1 MSATA
6 FGVLLGLGAL
16 GAAAGALTA
25 PSLAHR
31 WGPGPMMLTALA
43 ITPLTQ
49 IPLLLGS
56 PGLRWQITIGAALFL
71 QLACA
76 GAAGTT
82 QRSIRQIITTTGM
95 QARMQAVS
103 TWLTAGVRPA
113 AALLAGGLGT
123 WIGVRPTLT
132 AGTFLLLVPLVVLA
146 RSPLRTLRQM
156 PDQATAAPGTAG
168 EPVPPTP
175 PPPRTAAAAVPTP
188 VHTEDARQNGSPG
201 GDAA

>member
-1 MSATA
+1 
-6 FGVLLGLGAL
+6 
-16 GAAAGALTA
+16 
-25 PSLAHR
+25 
-31 WGPGPMMLTALA
+31 MMLTALA

-49 IPLLLGS
+49 IPMLLAS

-82 QRSIRQIITTTGM
+82 QRSIRQIITTAGM

-103 TWLTAGVRPA
+103 TWLTSGARPV

-132 AGTFLLLVPLVVLA
+132 AGTSLLLVPLVVLA
-146 RSPLRTLRQM
+146 RSPLRALQHM
-156 PDQATAAPGTAG
+156 PDQPPAAPRTGG
-168 EPVPPTP
+168 DRVPSPPV
-175 PPPRTAAAAVPTP
+175 PRTAPPAVPTAP
-188 VHTEDARQNGSPG
+188 RTEDTRHDRSPG
-201 GDAA
+201 GDTT